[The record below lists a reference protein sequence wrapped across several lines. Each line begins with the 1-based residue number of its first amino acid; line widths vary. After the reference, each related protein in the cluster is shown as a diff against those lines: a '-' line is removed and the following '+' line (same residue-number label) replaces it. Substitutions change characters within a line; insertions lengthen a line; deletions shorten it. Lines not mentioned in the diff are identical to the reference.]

1 MVSDKTLETANLK
14 QGPFFIFSYSSE
26 GKPVLERHR
35 IVASVV
41 MNWVNEELKKKTK
54 RSISL
59 ERYVPFS
66 WGPLTSLWA
75 GKNAAASQQG
85 GYNGVI

>member
-14 QGPFFIFSYSSE
+14 QGPFFILSYSSE

-41 MNWVNEELKKKTK
+41 MNWVNEELKKKRLK
-54 RSISL
+54 KVS
-59 ERYVPFS
+59 
-66 WGPLTSLWA
+66 A
-75 GKNAAASQQG
+75 
-85 GYNGVI
+85 